1 VRTRKELQRWVAVA
15 AAVCCGLVLVATMW
29 GQPKDKEK
37 GKAKGTQAVDEN
49 GAPMFKVDPF
59 WPKPLPNRWS
69 MQQVTGLYVEEK
81 NDHVWFL
88 NRGAAA
94 DGDEIGGDGN
104 PPRILCCVR
113 GPEVIELDPEGN
125 VVSSWG
131 GPGYIPEWPT
141 ALQTVI
147 ADREGNVWVAGTSPQ
162 DSILKFTRDGKLLW
176 DFGHRP
182 PKGTQYKEN
191 NQNTDVLGS
200 KGRFNLDQDAKEI
213 YIITNKRVLVYG
225 YDGSFKR
232 GWGGH
237 GMPLSEITN
246 DPIPPYQWNGGPPP
260 EEKNF
265 VPDLHFAEIS
275 KDGMV
280 YIGERGQDRISVYTK
295 QGKWIQDFSVSPNTP
310 SRGPDCGGLPPNTK
324 MPPCG
329 TTYKMVFS
337 KDPDQK
343 YMYVADGTN
352 NVVWIL
358 DRKTGKTLGHFG
370 GNGKYAGQLH
380 WINAIGTDS
389 KGNIYTGEVEEAKR
403 IQKFV
408 PVMR

>member
-1 VRTRKELQRWVAVA
+1 MRTRKELQRWVAVA